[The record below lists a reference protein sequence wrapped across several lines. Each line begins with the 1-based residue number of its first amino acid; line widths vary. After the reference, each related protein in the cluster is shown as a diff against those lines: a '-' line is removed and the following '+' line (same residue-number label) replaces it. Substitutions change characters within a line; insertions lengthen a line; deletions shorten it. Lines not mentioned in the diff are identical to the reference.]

1 GLAFLMIFRALISI
15 FRSPAAALENLI
27 PLVLAFILALVISS
41 GIGLLARSKFRP
53 EPKIMNITWGNGLWA
68 VGLGLGIFLLQ
79 LLLP

>member
-1 GLAFLMIFRALISI
+1 MIIRALISV

-41 GIGLLARSKFRP
+41 GIGLLARSKVRP
-53 EPKIMNITWGNGLWA
+53 ESKFVKITWGNSLWA

-79 LLLP
+79 ILLP